1 MQIRFQ
7 NRLWPLIATLI
18 LVVSGIALAQ
28 WQSRRA
34 IEKETIFKAIQA
46 ASQAPLR
53 EVMASSLQELPPA
66 YSRIKLRGE
75 FMRNQDI
82 YLDNRPL
89 AQQAGYQILTPFR
102 ISQTD
107 QYVMVLRGWH
117 SRDARDRTKLYKL
130 PAMAGE
136 IEIQGM
142 ILPHLQRV
150 MQLATDGPVKAGEL
164 RQNLVLGQ
172 VAQQLGIQ
180 LQPFILAQ
188 ENTPAS
194 GLRDVVVVPENQA
207 DKHRGYAFQWYG
219 LSFMALLFYFVT
231 GIRRASSSNSNS

>member
-7 NRLWPLIATLI
+7 NRILPLIVTLI
-18 LVVSGIALAQ
+18 LVSSGIALAQ
-28 WQSRRA
+28 WQTRRA
-34 IEKETIFKAIQA
+34 AEKETIFKAIKS
-46 ASQAPLR
+46 ASQMPHQVFSATH
-53 EVMASSLQELPPA
+53 SQELPA
-66 YSRIKLRGE
+66 SYSRIKLRGE

-102 ISQTD
+102 LSQTD

-117 SRDARDRTKLYKL
+117 SRDVQDRTKLYKL
-130 PAMAGE
+130 PAQLGE
-136 IEIQGM
+136 VEIQGM

-150 MQLATDGPVKAGEL
+150 MQLAEDGPVKAGEL

-172 VAQQLGIQ
+172 VAQQLGIK

-188 ENTPAS
+188 ENSPTS

-207 DKHRGYAFQWYG
+207 DKHRAYAFQWYG